1 MDCEIVGYF
10 TKVEVEL
17 EVFVKIGNLSEIM
30 TIPDQIGPGI
40 PD

>member
-17 EVFVKIGNLSEIM
+17 KVELLSIVNNG
-30 TIPDQIGPGI
+30 TSLSFISLFIN
-40 PD
+40 